1 MQSFKFIKNDVVTMT
16 VNLEAKKLLFKK
28 KSETF
33 ELPFETIA
41 DDKLHPC
48 VLFYYIN
55 DEVEF
60 LPNYKE

>member
-1 MQSFKFIKNDVVTMT
+1 MRVDADRKVV
-16 VNLEAKKLLFKK
+16 VFRR
-28 KSETF
+28 KSDAY
-33 ELPFETIA
+33 ELPYDPID

-60 LPNYKE
+60 LPDYKE